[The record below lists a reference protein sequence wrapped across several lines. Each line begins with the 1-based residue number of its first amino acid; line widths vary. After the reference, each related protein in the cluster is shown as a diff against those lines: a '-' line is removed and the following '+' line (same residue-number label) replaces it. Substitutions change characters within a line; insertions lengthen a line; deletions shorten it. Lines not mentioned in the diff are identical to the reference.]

1 MANPCANWVREE
13 WHEVCHQP
21 ALRECKKGQL
31 MSRIRSRRAY
41 HWIAGFALPALGMAL
56 VPMASM
62 AADAHKA
69 VQAKSG
75 EIVVLRNV
83 AARPA
88 VRQEPPGM
96 ALIVDPSPQRELSQA
111 LGTGELSDADYASL
125 NAASRGSNGPHG
137 TTVERMVGNAFAGGA
152 GSNGSASGGVAGNG
166 ISNVIAA
173 PIGAVGNTT
182 RGIGDQVQGALS
194 QLPGLIPVPATGH

>member
-1 MANPCANWVREE
+1 
-13 WHEVCHQP
+13 
-21 ALRECKKGQL
+21 
-31 MSRIRSRRAY
+31 MSRASSHRAY
-41 HWIAGFALPALGMAL
+41 RWIADFVLPALGMAL
-56 VPMASM
+56 IPMASM

-69 VQAKSG
+69 VQAKPG

-96 ALIVDPSPQRELSQA
+96 ALIADPSPQRELAQA

-125 NAASRGSNGPHG
+125 NAASRGSNSPHG
-137 TTVERMVGNAFAGGA
+137 TAVERMAGNAFAGGA